1 MDSANPIPPS
11 PRERVALGTIAP
23 AFRTAC
29 ERWPDAPNLQQHYRD
44 LARTWEE
51 EGSSVIE
58 LTKSFLE
65 CVCWTVLNEL
75 DAPKPDSSTP
85 TTTELLSCVLD
96 ALGLRNQRGVGPLG
110 KVISGHNKL
119 VEGLNELRNQDGTVA
134 HGKDGFL
141 DAISTRHARVY
152 LLSADSVIALILSA
166 YDGKE
171 PNLRTTRESPERF
184 RHLNQRIDV
193 GCALDAE
200 VDLEDGVLVVRV
212 QAGTQPPEEAIEL
225 RVPPSELLYHLD
237 RQAYVS
243 VLEALG
249 GRAPAEKE
257 EEEEDTVEPDVA
269 AKREPMEADP
279 KEAPTAAPEP
289 APEPV
294 KQQLLD
300 DYEGRFREKV
310 HPLYEFVVHCLLD
323 SRDEQAEQVRRFVN
337 TLLAEME
344 HLAVVDWSRRER
356 EQAAVRVAL
365 KRLLR
370 LAAIEGLGS
379 DAIESLLDWLR
390 CEIENGKG
398 NE

>member
-1 MDSANPIPPS
+1 MS
-11 PRERVALGTIAP
+11 GTLDGIAP
-23 AFRTAC
+23 AFRAAC

-58 LTKSFLE
+58 LIKSFLE

-96 ALGLRNQRGVGPLG
+96 ALGLRNQRGMGPLG

-119 VEGLNELRNQDGTVA
+119 AEGLNELRNLEGSVA

-152 LLSADSVIALILSA
+152 LLSADSVVALILSA

-171 PNLRTTRESPERF
+171 PNLRTTREPPERF
-184 RHLNQRIDV
+184 RHLNERIDS

-200 VDLEDGVLVVRV
+200 VDLEEGVLVVRV
-212 QAGTQPPEEAIEL
+212 QAGAQTREEAIEL

-237 RQAYVS
+237 RHAYVS
-243 VLEALG
+243 VLESLRG
-249 GRAPAEKE
+249 VVSTE
-257 EEEEDTVEPDVA
+257 EEITSEPAAQEETVA
-269 AKREPMEADP
+269 AGAVTEEEPSGAQ
-279 KEAPTAAPEP
+279 EP
-289 APEPV
+289 APEPS
-294 KQQLLD
+294 KGQLLD
-300 DYEGRFREKV
+300 DYQGRFRDKV
-310 HPLYEFVVHCLLD
+310 HLLYDFIVHRLLD
-323 SRDEQAEQVRRFVN
+323 GRDDQGEQVRRFVN
-337 TLLAEME
+337 TLLSEME
-344 HLAVVDWSRRER
+344 RLAVVDWARRQS

-365 KRLLR
+365 KRLIR
-370 LAAIEGLGS
+370 LAAIDGL
-379 DAIESLLDWLR
+379 DDEAVKPLLDWLSR
-390 CEIENGKG
+390 EIENGNDHG
-398 NE
+398 

>member
-1 MDSANPIPPS
+1 MNRPLDD
-11 PRERVALGTIAP
+11 IAP
-23 AFRTAC
+23 AIRAAC
-29 ERWPDAPNLQQHYRD
+29 ERWPDAANLQQHYRD
-44 LARTWEE
+44 LARAWEE

-75 DAPKPDSSTP
+75 SAPKPDTSTP
-85 TTTELLSCVLD
+85 TTSELLSCVLD

-119 VEGLNELRNQDGTVA
+119 AEGLNELRNQDGSVA
-134 HGKDGFL
+134 HGRDGFL

-152 LLSADSVIALILSA
+152 LLSADAVVALILSA

-171 PNLRTTRESPERF
+171 PNLRTTREPPERF
-184 RHLNQRIDV
+184 RHLNERIDA

-200 VDLEDGVLVVRV
+200 VDLEDGVLVIRV
-212 QAGTQPPEEAIEL
+212 QAGAQTPEEAIEL
-225 RVPPSELLYHLD
+225 RVPPSELLYQLD

-249 GRAPAEKE
+249 GIAPADETE
-257 EEEEDTVEPDVA
+257 EEAEAFEPVAEVE
-269 AKREPMEADP
+269 REPVEDG
-279 KEAPTAAPEP
+279 EEGTPTAAPEP

-300 DYEGRFREKV
+300 DYRGRFREKV
-310 HPLYEFVVHCLLD
+310 HPLYEFVVHQLLEGSD
-323 SRDEQAEQVRRFVN
+323 DQAERVRRFVN

-344 HLAVVDWSRRER
+344 HLAVVDWARREPER
-356 EQAAVRVAL
+356 AAVRVAL
-365 KRLLR
+365 KRLIR
-370 LAAIEGLGS
+370 LAAIDGL
-379 DAIESLLDWLR
+379 DNKAVEPLLDWLGR
-390 CEIENGKG
+390 QIENG
-398 NE
+398 NEP

>member
-1 MDSANPIPPS
+1 MST
-11 PRERVALGTIAP
+11 ALDEIAP
-23 AFRTAC
+23 SFRVAC
-29 ERWPDAPNLQQHYRD
+29 ERWPNAPNLQQHYRD

-65 CVCWTVLNEL
+65 CVCWTVLTEL
-75 DAPKPDSSTP
+75 GAETPDSSTP

-96 ALGLRNQRGVGPLG
+96 ALGLRNQRGIGPLG
-110 KVISGHNKL
+110 KVISAHNKL
-119 VEGLNELRNQDGTVA
+119 VEGLNELRNQDGSVA
-134 HGKDGFL
+134 HGRDGFL
-141 DAISTRHARVY
+141 DAISSRHARVY
-152 LLSADSVIALILSA
+152 LLSADSVIALILNA

-171 PNLRTTRESPERF
+171 PNIRTTREPPERF
-184 RHLNQRIDV
+184 RHLNQRIDA

-200 VDLEDGVLVVRV
+200 VDLEAGVLVVRV
-212 QAGTQPPEEAIEL
+212 QTGAQPPEEAIEL

-257 EEEEDTVEPDVA
+257 EEEKEAVEPVGEAERAPVEA
-269 AKREPMEADP
+269 AP

-294 KQQLLD
+294 KHQLLD
-300 DYEGRFREKV
+300 DYQGRFREKV
-310 HPLYEFVVHCLLD
+310 HPLYEFVVHRLLD
-323 SRDEQAEQVRRFVN
+323 GSDEQAERVRRFVN
-337 TLLAEME
+337 TLLSEME
-344 HLAVVDWSRRER
+344 RLAVVDWSRREPER
-356 EQAAVRVAL
+356 AAVRVAL

-379 DAIESLLDWLR
+379 DAVEPLLDWLR
-390 CEIENGKG
+390 REIENGNG
-398 NE
+398 HE